1 MAAPKNIPAPSNEQQ
16 LQQVIDDL
24 DTGVYN
30 REIRDFEA
38 RLTSNSRQEGFQSVT
53 HESMANQARQK
64 RIPRQHAKDLAQGS
78 KPVVTKASAEVVKN
92 LKTQAQKI
100 LEAAKQKP
108 ASQPQAKQKTAPP
121 DASSDRH
128 RLSREPRLN

>member
-24 DTGVYN
+24 DAGVYN

-38 RLTSNSRQEGFQSVT
+38 QLTSNSKQEGFQSAT
-53 HESMANQARQK
+53 HESMANQARRK
-64 RIPRQHAKDLAQGS
+64 YIPRQHAKDLAQGS
-78 KPVVTKASAEVVKN
+78 KPIVTKASAEVVKN
-92 LKTQAQKI
+92 LKAQAQKI

-108 ASQPQAKQKTAPP
+108 TSQPQASNITPP
-121 DASSDRH
+121 DPSPQQPQHGRG
-128 RLSREPRLN
+128 PRLN